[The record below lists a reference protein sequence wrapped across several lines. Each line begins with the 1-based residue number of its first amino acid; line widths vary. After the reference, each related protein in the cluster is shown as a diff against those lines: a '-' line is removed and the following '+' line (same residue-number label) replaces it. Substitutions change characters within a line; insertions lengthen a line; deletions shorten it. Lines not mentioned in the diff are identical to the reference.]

1 MLKKSI
7 LLLFLLS
14 LSLQGYAQE
23 QYIEDVKVQGNK
35 RLKSSFVRLISDA
48 KQGQVLDSTVL
59 DHDIIRLK
67 RLPAVSHAYYQVFY
81 SNETNSYN
89 VFYNIEENFTI
100 NPQLNVYTTNDDEF
114 AYRVGLYEFN
124 TLGRNIAFGGF
135 YQRDTFDSFG
145 FNLRAPFVFNNKIGL
160 ALNFQSLTTQEPV
173 FLEEGTA
180 DYKYNNTSFE
190 ILGLY
195 SFNFKHR
202 IETGVTIFNED
213 YEYLFGATSD
223 LVPQALSVD
232 KLLFKGVYEYDN
244 LDYYYQYTSGFKS
257 TFNIQYVIASN
268 ETLPDFLIWWND
280 FQYFLRV
287 GEKGNWASRL
297 RGGLA
302 TNADSPFAPFSVDN
316 NLNVRG
322 VGNTIDRGTGVIVLN
337 TEYRYTLVDK
347 TWFAIQS
354 NAFVD
359 AGSWRNPGGDF
370 GDFGDDQNI
379 RIYPGVG
386 FRFIH
391 KKIFNATFRVDY
403 GYGITQGAT
412 SGLVFGIGQYF

>member
-7 LLLFLLS
+7 LLLFLLF
-14 LSLQGYAQE
+14 LSLQGYAQA

-48 KQGQVLDSTVL
+48 KPNQVLDSTVL

-81 SNETNSYN
+81 SSENKYN
-89 VFYNIEENFTI
+89 VFYTIEENFTI
-100 NPQLNVYTTNDDEF
+100 NPQLNVYTSNDDEF

-135 YQRDTFDSFG
+135 YQRDIFNSFG
-145 FNLRAPFVFNNKIGL
+145 INLRAPFLFNNKIGL
-160 ALNFQSLTTQEPV
+160 AFNFQSLTTQEPV
-173 FLEEGTA
+173 FLESGVA

-195 SFNFKHR
+195 AFNFRHR
-202 IETGVTIFNED
+202 IETGVTIFKED
-213 YEYLFGATSD
+213 YEYLSGATSD
-223 LVPQALSVD
+223 QVPQELVVD
-232 KLLFKGVYEYDN
+232 KLLFKGVYEYDT
-244 LDYYYQYTSGFKS
+244 LDYYYQYISGFKS

-297 RGGLA
+297 RAGLA

-322 VGNTIDRGTGVIVLN
+322 VGNTIDRGTGVVVLN
-337 TEYRYTLVDK
+337 TEYRYTFIDK
-347 TWFAIQS
+347 PWFVVQG
-354 NAFVD
+354 NAFID
-359 AGSWRNPGGDF
+359 AGSWRNPGGNF
-370 GDFGDDQNI
+370 GDFGDDQNL
-379 RIYPGVG
+379 RVYPGLG
-386 FRFIH
+386 MRFIH
-391 KKIFNATFRVDY
+391 KKIFNATFRIDY